1 MPGLH
6 ELFALDWRSRPCC
19 MLRSRTRCR
28 SWMIVSVALSLAAL
42 SVTGCCSSAR
52 TETKAQSINAS
63 QAAAQVDAA
72 PDRTEK
78 TLTPEQR
85 QLNIESFDVVWT
97 TIRDKHFDPNLNGV
111 DWDALRDEYRPK
123 VEQAS
128 TMTEVRSLISEMIDH
143 LGQSHF
149 GIIPASVYAS
159 MQAEEEEEANH
170 AEVHDD
176 EEEDGLAIAASD
188 RGQADDDS
196 DADTA
201 SESEKEG
208 VTGLTVRVYDGV
220 ALVMWVDEGLPA
232 AKAGVKPGWIV
243 ERINGKD
250 VAPLI
255 QQIGEEYRD
264 STLREAIESLSVQG
278 RLDGPIHRT
287 VTVDFRNEHDQTV
300 TLELARAKPPGQIA
314 SLGHLPDMYL
324 NFRSK
329 RLPDDIGYIAFSVF
343 IDPASLMP
351 AFGEAVQSYSDAR
364 GIIIDLRGNPGG
376 LGMLAMGMAG
386 WFIDTPNQYLG
397 TMKTRGTQLK
407 FVVNPRLNNYD
418 GPLAILIDGCSMS
431 TSEIFAGGM
440 RDLGRAR
447 LFGTPTA
454 GAALPSLIEQLPNGD
469 GFQYAFA
476 DYVSA
481 GGETLEG
488 RGVTPHVIVKPD
500 RQSLL
505 AGGDPA
511 LDAAVAWILAETTTA
526 ERKNQEPEHATT
538 ER

>member
-1 MPGLH
+1 
-6 ELFALDWRSRPCC
+6 
-19 MLRSRTRCR
+19 MLRSRRR
-28 SWMIVSVALSLAAL
+28 YRGWMIVSVAISLVMI
-42 SVTGCCSSAR
+42 SVTGCRSSAR
-52 TETKAQSINAS
+52 TEAKTQPINSS
-63 QAAAQVDAA
+63 QAAAQVDSA
-72 PDRTEK
+72 PDRTEN

-128 TMTEVRSLISEMIDH
+128 TMTEARSLISEMIGH

-159 MQAEEEEEANH
+159 MQDEGEDDH
-170 AEVHDD
+170 TEVHDD
-176 EEEDGLAIAASD
+176 EDGLAIAAN
-188 RGQADDDS
+188 DDS

-208 VTGLTVRVYDGV
+208 VTGLTVRVHDGV

-232 AKAGVKPGWIV
+232 ARAGVKPGWIV
-243 ERINGKD
+243 ERINGKE

-264 STLREAIESLSVQG
+264 STFREAVESMSVQG
-278 RLDGPIHRT
+278 RLNGPIHRT
-287 VTVDFRNEHDQTV
+287 VTVDFRNEHDQIV

-324 NFRSK
+324 DFRSK
-329 RLPDDIGYIAFSVF
+329 RLPDDVGYIAFSVF

-376 LGMLAMGMAG
+376 LGILAMGMAG

-488 RGVTPHVIVKPD
+488 RGVTPHVIVEPD

-511 LDAAVAWILAETTTA
+511 RDAAVAWILAETTTA
-526 ERKNQEPEHATT
+526 ERKNQEPKRAAT